1 MEAYLLS
8 LAMEGVGDWASK
20 GGDWGGD
27 SQEDEKSRCLV
38 KEVYLAM
45 KVSLSNYWTQTKN
58 ENKSKQKRQQ
68 QQQQK
73 IHYLWQ

>member
-27 SQEDEKSRCLV
+27 SQEDEKSKCLV
-38 KEVYLAM
+38 NKC
-45 KVSLSNYWTQTKN
+45 LSGHAD
-58 ENKSKQKRQQ
+58 KSS
-68 QQQQK
+68 
-73 IHYLWQ
+73 